1 MANILAIETSSVY
14 CSIGLKKNEDFFFEH
29 SKEENSHGKSILS
42 FIDLILKKAGL
53 KKNQIDFIALSV
65 GPGSFTGLRVGCSV
79 AQGLALGLEKKIL
92 PFSSLQVLAQN
103 FFLENSCDEVYL
115 VKEAHMN
122 DLYVGHYHADEN
134 NLAIEAK
141 EDTSIKKENLIN
153 FIPLSTKEI
162 ICSDCLEQLNYLGKE
177 QLTPFINHAKGLL
190 HLAFHSIELEKNLK
204 LPEQIYPIYLSG
216 SDQWKKAK

>member
-53 KKNQIDFIALSV
+53 KKNQIDFIALSI

-103 FFLENSCDEVYL
+103 FFLVNSFDQVYL

-122 DLYVGHYHADEN
+122 DLYIGHYHAGEN

-141 EDTSIKKENLIN
+141 EDTSIKK
-153 FIPLSTKEI
+153 
-162 ICSDCLEQLNYLGKE
+162 
-177 QLTPFINHAKGLL
+177 
-190 HLAFHSIELEKNLK
+190 
-204 LPEQIYPIYLSG
+204 
-216 SDQWKKAK
+216 